1 MPKSSLSKNIYLN
14 FCRYF
19 FHIVF
24 VVVDGYFDRDVFVYF
39 LLVFTLACHVIVVVV
54 LAFFQFS

>member
-24 VVVDGYFDRDVFVYF
+24 VVVDGYFDRDVFVF
-39 LLVFTLACHVIVVVV
+39 LLFFILACHVIVVVI